1 MYDIIGLINYKK
13 EIKII
18 AFDFVAMMFI
28 YFIPPLS
35 HLVSFPIYYFEPMRI
50 MLILSFIYTSKN
62 NSILIAISL
71 PFFTLLISGHP
82 SFYKTILIAFELTL
96 NALLFHYF
104 FKKISN
110 LFVLTM
116 LSIIFSKI
124 FYYSGKYLLIYIL
137 IINTGLISTP
147 IFLQIFTSILLS
159 IYLHKHFLK
168 HQ

>member
-50 MLILSFIYTSKN
+50 MLILSIIYTSKN
-62 NSILIAISL
+62 NTYLIALSL
-71 PFFTLLISGHP
+71 PFFTLLISSHP
-82 SFYKTILIAFELTL
+82 SFYKTLLIALELIVNTF
-96 NALLFHYF
+96 LFHNF
-104 FKKISN
+104 LKKTSN
-110 LFVLTM
+110 LFMLTM
-116 LSIIFSKI
+116 ISIILSKI
-124 FYYSGKYLLIYIL
+124 FYYCGKYLLIYLL

-147 IFLQIFTSILLS
+147 IFLQLLTAILLS
-159 IYLHKHFLK
+159 IFLHKYFFTT
-168 HQ
+168 